1 MAVCIG
7 SQITVEH
14 PSSDLF
20 EWCEENLVIPNP
32 EYTKKVRMG
41 FWTGNTPT
49 ELVLYKI
56 VGKSIVLPYGV
67 VGDILPYIVGEEV
80 VHDFL
85 EPQTVDFKGSV
96 PLYDYQDKAVR
107 EMVKAKYGILQSGA
121 GTGKTQMGIAL
132 ACQLGVRTLWITH
145 TQDLLLQSKERA
157 ERYIPKGL
165 IGTITEGKVRIGEG
179 ITFATIQTLAKCDL
193 LSLKYTWDC
202 IICDEVHRVAGSPA
216 AVTRYQTVLNALS
229 ARHKY
234 GLSAT
239 VHRADG
245 LIKTTFALIG
255 PVAYRVPDEAVAD
268 RIMTVDI
275 CPVATGCHES
285 DGWFN
290 TDGTVNYQGMISA
303 LCEDSAR
310 NSQIIW
316 TLSEQAENHVLV
328 LSERVTHLETLYWG
342 LPPRVREKAALIHG
356 KSKKSDREKAIE
368 DMRNGKKHIL
378 FATYALC
385 KEGLDIPV
393 LDRLHLTTPQK
404 DYAVVTQSVGRVA
417 RTAPGKQTPV
427 VFDYVDEAPLTL
439 KSYKTRCRWY
449 RKLGANL

>member
-1 MAVCIG
+1 MAVCVG
-7 SQITVEH
+7 NQITVEH
-14 PSSDLF
+14 PSNELF

-32 EYTKKVRMG
+32 EFTKKVRMG

-56 VGKSIVLPYGV
+56 VGKSIVLPYGTLK
-67 VGDILPYIVGEEV
+67 DILPFLNDDEV
-80 VHDFL
+80 VSDFP
-85 EPQTVDFKGSV
+85 EPTHVDFGGTV
-96 PLYDYQDKAVR
+96 PLYDYQEKAVDAL
-107 EMVKAKYGILQSGA
+107 VAAHYGILQSGA

-132 ACQLGVRTLWITH
+132 ACRLGVRTLWITH

-157 ERYIPKGL
+157 ERYISKDV
-165 IGTITEGKVRIGEG
+165 IGTITEGRVNIGSG
-179 ITFATIQTLAKCDL
+179 ITFATIQTLARCDL
-193 LSLKYTWDC
+193 ISLKYTWDC

-216 AVTRYQTVLNALS
+216 AVTRYQMVLNALS

-255 PVAYRVPDEAVAD
+255 PVVYQVPDEAVAD

-275 CPVATGCHES
+275 CPVATGIRES
-285 DGWFN
+285 EGWFN
-290 TDGTVNYQGMISA
+290 TDGTVNYQGMITA
-303 LCEDSAR
+303 LCENITR
-310 NSQIIW
+310 NNLIIW
-316 TLSEQAENHVLV
+316 ALSEQVNEHCLV
-328 LSERVTHLETLYWG
+328 LSERVTHLEKLYWG
-342 LPPRVREKAALIHG
+342 LPPRVREKAVLIHG
-356 KSKKSDREKAIE
+356 KSKKADREKAIE
-368 DMRNGKKHIL
+368 DMRQGKKNIL

-385 KEGLDIPV
+385 KEGLDIPI
-393 LDRLHLTTPQK
+393 LNRLHLTTPQK

-417 RTAPGKQTPV
+417 RTAPGKNTPV
-427 VFDYVDEAPLTL
+427 VYDYVDEAPLTL

-449 RKLGANL
+449 KKLGANL